1 MKTGEPFSLSAKPTT
16 KKLTEGSQGALLSIK
31 LFAQTEKNSPSK
43 ADVTATMP
51 FGDAAVLVVF
61 EESQKRSRE

>member
-43 ADVTATMP
+43 ADVTATM
-51 FGDAAVLVVF
+51 V
-61 EESQKRSRE
+61 K